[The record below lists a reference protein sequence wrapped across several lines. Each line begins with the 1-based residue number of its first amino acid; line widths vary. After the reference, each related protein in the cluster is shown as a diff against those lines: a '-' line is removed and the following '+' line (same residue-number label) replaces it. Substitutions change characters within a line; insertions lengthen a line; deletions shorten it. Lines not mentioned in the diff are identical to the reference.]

1 MAGFSPRIAAVA
13 AVVVLAPAVGA
24 CGYNTIPT
32 KQERAEAAWADV
44 QSQYQR
50 RADLEAVGLGGWR
63 EAGHQRDCR
72 QQQAACGQ
80 PRQAAAAE
88 RPGQREEVHDTCRAP
103 WPVQ

>member
-50 RADLEAVGLGGWR
+50 LSLI
-63 EAGHQRDCR
+63 HI
-72 QQQAACGQ
+72 
-80 PRQAAAAE
+80 
-88 RPGQREEVHDTCRAP
+88 
-103 WPVQ
+103 